1 MTTSPSLPSLLL
13 RLHNNNYP
21 KPIDVNRHYPKLEL
35 RSLPMAIR
43 LPEPLYMGV
52 FLISLNL
59 LPLPPPLIHL
69 KKVNL
74 RRRGLLFRRSLS
86 EQTRPP
92 HPISQKMM
100 SRNLLPRSLLSS
112 LGILHQLLLLSYRN
126 CLPCRLSRCLP
137 GIRLLKPKLRRR
149 GRG

>member
-1 MTTSPSLPSLLL
+1 MNISPNLPSLSL
-13 RLHNNNYP
+13 RSRNNNSL
-21 KPIDVNRHYPKLEL
+21 KPIDVNHPCPKLEL
-35 RSLPMAIR
+35 RSLLMAI
-43 LPEPLYMGV
+43 LLLEPLCMGV
-52 FLISLNL
+52 FLIPLNS
-59 LPLPPPLIHL
+59 LPLPLSHL

-74 RRRGLLFRRSLS
+74 KRRGLLFRRSLS
-86 EQTRPP
+86 ERTRPH

-112 LGILHQLLLLSYRN
+112 PGILHQLLLLSYRN
-126 CLPCRLSRCLP
+126 CLPCRLSRCLR

>member
-43 LPEPLYMGV
+43 LLELLCMEV
-52 FLISLNL
+52 FHISLNS
-59 LPLPPPLIHL
+59 LPFPLSHL
-69 KKVNL
+69 KKVSP

-86 EQTRPP
+86 EPTRLH
-92 HPISQKMM
+92 HPISQRMM

-112 LGILHQLLLLSYRN
+112 LGIPHQLLLLFYRN
-126 CLPCRLSRCLP
+126 CLPCRRSRCHPVIL
-137 GIRLLKPKLRRR
+137 LLKPKLRRR
-149 GRG
+149 GQG